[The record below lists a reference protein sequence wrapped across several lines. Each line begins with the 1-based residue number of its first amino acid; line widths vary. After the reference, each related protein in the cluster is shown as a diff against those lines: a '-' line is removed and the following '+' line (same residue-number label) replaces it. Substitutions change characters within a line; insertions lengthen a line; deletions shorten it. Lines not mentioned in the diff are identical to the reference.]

1 MDVLALLAGVMTVG
15 GSLVGLVVW
24 SVRLE
29 GRVNTH
35 EQRHHQHDKAHD
47 EIKADVQYIRA
58 RIDAA
63 LNGRGKHE

>member
-1 MDVLALLAGVMTVG
+1 MDVLTVLAGVITVG

-35 EQRHHQHDKAHD
+35 ELRHRQHDKSHD